1 MSAPGVWAG
10 LAESAFL
17 AGIDDRER
25 DGARLAT
32 TVVGGLVLGLV
43 AATCGML
50 LVMVAYAILI
60 GEGTRGVAVLADVA
74 RAVADP
80 QAAAPG
86 LSVLRLVLATA
97 VDGVFLVVFV
107 AFAAMMVHRP
117 LHTYVTA
124 APRLRWRLLGVA
136 MALSAAAMAP
146 VVLAEHLLI
155 AGGATPPV
163 IGVSSLAVDRVAY
176 AFSALLLLP
185 AAAAEELFFRG
196 WLLRQTGAF
205 LRRPAVLIGVTS
217 LTFSAMHLDFNP
229 DAFLTRAL
237 MGAGLAYMTLRLGGI
252 EFAAGVHAVNNM
264 LIVLFLQPLSLQQT
278 EETSLSAFS
287 LVEDV
292 ALIGGYILITE
303 LVARVGPLRRL
314 AGVRLEEVSRPQD
327 FSAHFS

>member
-25 DGARLAT
+25 DGPRLAT
-32 TVVGGLVLGLV
+32 TVAGGFLLGLV
-43 AATCGML
+43 AAICGML
-50 LVMVAYAILI
+50 LVMIAYAILI
-60 GEGTRGVAVLADVA
+60 GAGTRGASVLGEIA

-80 QAAAPG
+80 QAVAPG

-107 AFAAMMVHRP
+107 AFAAVMVHRP

-124 APRLRWRLLGVA
+124 APRVRWRLLGVA

-146 VVLAEHLLI
+146 VVLAEHLVVS
-155 AGGATPPV
+155 GGSPPPV
-163 IGVSSLAVDRVAY
+163 LGISPLPGDRVAY
-176 AFSALLLLP
+176 ALSALFLIP

-205 LRRPAVLIGVTS
+205 LRRPAMLIAVTS
-217 LTFSAMHLDFNP
+217 LTFSALHLDFSP

-252 EFAAGVHAVNNM
+252 EFSAGVHAVNNM
-264 LIVLFLQPLSLQQT
+264 LIVLFLQPLSLQQNEQT
-278 EETSLSAFS
+278 GLSAFS
-287 LVEDV
+287 LFEDL

-303 LVARVGPLRRL
+303 LVARFEPLRRL
-314 AGVRLEEVSRPQD
+314 AGVRAEEVSRPQD
-327 FSAHFS
+327 FTAHFS

>member
-10 LAESAFL
+10 LTDSAFL

-25 DGARLAT
+25 EPARLVT
-32 TVVGGLVLGLV
+32 IVFGGLVLGLV
-43 AATCGML
+43 AAVCGLL
-50 LVMVAYAILI
+50 LVMIAYAILI
-60 GEGTRGVAVLADVA
+60 GEGTRGAAVLGEVA

-80 QAAAPG
+80 QVVGPG

-107 AFAAMMVHRP
+107 AFAAVMVHRP
-117 LHTYVTA
+117 LHIYVTA
-124 APRLRWRLLGVA
+124 APRIRWRLLAVA

-146 VVLAEHLLI
+146 VVVAEHLLI
-155 AGGATPPV
+155 AGGAAPPV
-163 IGVSSLAVDRVAY
+163 LGVSPLPGDRIAY
-176 AFSALLLLP
+176 ALSALLLLP

-205 LRRPAVLIGVTS
+205 LRRPAMLIGVTS
-217 LTFSAMHLDFNP
+217 LTFSALHLDFNP

-252 EFAAGVHAVNNM
+252 EFSAGVHAVNNM

-278 EETSLSAFS
+278 QEAGVSAFS
-287 LVEDV
+287 LIEDL
-292 ALIGGYILITE
+292 ALIGGYVLITE
-303 LVARVGPLRRL
+303 AVARFEPLRRL
-314 AGVRLEEVSRPQD
+314 AGVRIAEVSRPQD

>member
-10 LAESAFL
+10 LTDSAFL

-32 TVVGGLVLGLV
+32 TVAGGFLLALL
-43 AATCGML
+43 AAVCAML
-50 LVMVAYAILI
+50 LILVAYAILI
-60 GEGTRGVAVLADVA
+60 GEGGRGVAILADVA
-74 RAVADP
+74 AAVADP

-86 LSVLRLVLATA
+86 LSVLRLILATA

-107 AFAAMMVHRP
+107 AFGAVMVHRP
-117 LHTYVTA
+117 LHAYVTA
-124 APRLRWRLLGVA
+124 APRVRWRLLAVA

-146 VVLAEHLLI
+146 VVLAEHLLV
-155 AGGATPPV
+155 AGGGAPPV
-163 IGVSSLAVDRVAY
+163 LGVSPLVSDRLAY
-176 AFSALLLLP
+176 ALSALLLIP

-205 LRRPAVLIGVTS
+205 LRRPAMLIAITS
-217 LTFSAMHLDFNP
+217 LSFSAMHLDFNP
-229 DAFLTRAL
+229 DAFLTRTL

-264 LIVLFLQPLSLQQT
+264 LIVLFLQPLNLQQT
-278 EETSLSAFS
+278 EETSLSAYS
-287 LVEDV
+287 LAEDF
-292 ALIGGYILITE
+292 ALLGGYVLITE
-303 LVARVGPLRRL
+303 LVARVGPLRRV